1 MNVNTTC
8 KLGRASKSLLSAAV
22 AVVAM
27 GMSSSA
33 FGALLVDFKPDP
45 ILNGGG
51 TDPAEVQLVQS
62 GPSRSLTQGPGAT
75 GNGDG
80 VAAVVNPSL
89 QTAGGLII
97 QTPVALPLLTPGAV
111 VTATGSTVYDVS
123 LRFDSGWD
131 LNGSAVSNTVLPGIT
146 VVSQAVNTGRFSLVA
161 TDGTTV
167 LLTGTITSAVI
178 NGLAGQTTGSVQ
190 STTVTYD
197 GGLIKNAVTAGT
209 LSGSLSWSLLD
220 ISSDLATSNG
230 QLSPFNANMTGLF
243 STPAIPEPAT
253 MGLFGLAAAGALA
266 RRRSRKA

>member
-1 MNVNTTC
+1 MNVNNALNFR
-8 KLGRASKSLLSAAV
+8 KVSKSMLSAAV
-22 AVVAM
+22 ALVAI

-45 ILNGGG
+45 ILNSSGV
-51 TDPAEVQLVQS
+51 DPAEIQLVQS
-62 GPSRSLTQGPGAT
+62 GATRSLTQGPGAT

-80 VAAVVNPSL
+80 VAAVLNPSL

-111 VTATGSTVYDVS
+111 VSATGTTVYDVS

-131 LNGSAVSNTVLPGIT
+131 LNGSAVTNTIVPGIT
-146 VVSQAVNTGRFSLVA
+146 VVSQALNSGRFSLLA

-167 LLTGTITSAVI
+167 LLTGTISSAVI

-197 GGLIKNAVTAGT
+197 GGLIKNAITGGT

-220 ISSDLATSNG
+220 VGSGLSVDSG
-230 QLSPFNANMTGLF
+230 QLAPFSANMTGLF

-266 RRRSRKA
+266 RRRNRKA